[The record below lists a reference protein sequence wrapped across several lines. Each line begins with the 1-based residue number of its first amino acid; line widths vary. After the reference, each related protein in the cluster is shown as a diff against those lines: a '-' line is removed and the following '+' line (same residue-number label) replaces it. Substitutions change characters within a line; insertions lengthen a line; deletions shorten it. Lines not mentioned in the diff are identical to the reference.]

1 MMKKA
6 KNFKK
11 DLTNKSFRA
20 IIQTD
25 KRKENK
31 TMFDMNQISDYSYE
45 QALEQYW
52 DCPEALLDDE
62 WPDDLWDE

>member
-1 MMKKA
+1 
-6 KNFKK
+6 
-11 DLTNKSFRA
+11 LTNYKTYV
-20 IIQTD
+20 IIQAD

>member
-1 MMKKA
+1 
-6 KNFKK
+6 
-11 DLTNKSFRA
+11 LTNNPFYA

-25 KRKENK
+25 KRKGNK
-31 TMFDMNQISDYSYE
+31 TMFEEMMNQMSDYSYE

>member
-1 MMKKA
+1 
-6 KNFKK
+6 
-11 DLTNKSFRA
+11 LTNFQKHV

-25 KRKENK
+25 KRKGNK

-62 WPDDLWDE
+62 WPDDLWDD

>member
-1 MMKKA
+1 
-6 KNFKK
+6 
-11 DLTNKSFRA
+11 LTNFQKRV

-25 KRKENK
+25 KRKGNTK
-31 TMFDMNQISDYSYE
+31 MFDMNQISDYSYE

>member
-1 MMKKA
+1 
-6 KNFKK
+6 
-11 DLTNKSFRA
+11 LTNFQRHD

-25 KRKENK
+25 KRKGNK

>member
-1 MMKKA
+1 
-6 KNFKK
+6 
-11 DLTNKSFRA
+11 LTNYKTYV

-25 KRKENK
+25 KRKGNTK
-31 TMFDMNQISDYSYE
+31 MFDMNQISDYSYE

>member
-1 MMKKA
+1 MT
-6 KNFKK
+6 NFQK
-11 DLTNKSFRA
+11 RV

-25 KRKENK
+25 KRKGNTK
-31 TMFDMNQISDYSYE
+31 MFDMNQISDYSYE

>member
-1 MMKKA
+1 M
-6 KNFKK
+6 
-11 DLTNKSFRA
+11 TNKPFHV

-25 KRKENK
+25 KRKGNTK
-31 TMFDMNQISDYSYE
+31 MFDMNQISDYSYE

>member
-1 MMKKA
+1 M
-6 KNFKK
+6 
-11 DLTNKSFRA
+11 
-20 IIQTD
+20 QTD
-25 KRKENK
+25 KRKGNK

>member
-1 MMKKA
+1 MT
-6 KNFKK
+6 NFQK
-11 DLTNKSFRA
+11 RV

-25 KRKENK
+25 KRKGNK

>member
-1 MMKKA
+1 
-6 KNFKK
+6 
-11 DLTNKSFRA
+11 LTNKPFRV

-25 KRKENK
+25 KRKGNTK
-31 TMFDMNQISDYSYE
+31 MFDMNQISDYSYE

>member
-1 MMKKA
+1 MTKLS
-6 KNFKK
+6 NH
-11 DLTNKSFRA
+11 A

-25 KRKENK
+25 KRKGNK

-62 WPDDLWDE
+62 WPDDLWAE

>member
-1 MMKKA
+1 MRKGLDKSP
-6 KNFKK
+6 FICY
-11 DLTNKSFRA
+11 NKG
-20 IIQTD
+20 T
-25 KRKENK
+25 KTKEET

-52 DCPEALLDDE
+52 DCPEARLDDE

>member
-1 MMKKA
+1 
-6 KNFKK
+6 
-11 DLTNKSFRA
+11 LTNFQKRA

-31 TMFDMNQISDYSYE
+31 TMFEEMMNQMSDYSYE
-45 QALEQYW
+45 SAHDE
-52 DCPEALLDDE
+52 PEIWVED